1 MMRLS
6 EKLARLK
13 SRRGLTT
20 DALSLKSGV
29 PKGTINKLLN
39 GETRNPTIGTLK
51 ALAGALE
58 CPLEWLSV
66 EGPAAV
72 PPPQPADIPGV
83 RRLGDARED
92 HWFDNLMPVLTRR
105 VPLLGSIAAGEPILA
120 EQELAVADCDAGIHC
135 DFALRAG
142 LPRKE
147 WASAAVRKPQIPPDD
162 VHPERVRRDPH
173 TRPGGGVYGNTLI
186 HTIGKGMIPMSIQTV
201 REYLAPL
208 GLAERILEFETSSAT
223 VELAA
228 RAAGVIPARIAKS
241 LSLMLPEGP
250 ILLVTAGD
258 TRIDNPRFKAQFH
271 AKAKMLGADEVPQ
284 RIGHAVGGV
293 CPFAIHEGVRT
304 FLDVSLKRFDTVFPA
319 CGSANSAI
327 ELSCEALE
335 AAAQNFAGW
344 VDVCKGWQDAT
355 LS

>member
-1 MMRLS
+1 
-6 EKLARLK
+6 
-13 SRRGLTT
+13 
-20 DALSLKSGV
+20 
-29 PKGTINKLLN
+29 
-39 GETRNPTIGTLK
+39 
-51 ALAGALE
+51 
-58 CPLEWLSV
+58 
-66 EGPAAV
+66 
-72 PPPQPADIPGV
+72 
-83 RRLGDARED
+83 
-92 HWFDNLMPVLTRR
+92 
-105 VPLLGSIAAGEPILA
+105 
-120 EQELAVADCDAGIHC
+120 
-135 DFALRAG
+135 
-142 LPRKE
+142 
-147 WASAAVRKPQIPPDD
+147 
-162 VHPERVRRDPH
+162 
-173 TRPGGGVYGNTLI
+173 
-186 HTIGKGMIPMSIQTV
+186 MSIQTV

-284 RIGHAVGGV
+284 RIGHAV
-293 CPFAIHEGVRT
+293 
-304 FLDVSLKRFDTVFPA
+304 SLKRFDTVFPA